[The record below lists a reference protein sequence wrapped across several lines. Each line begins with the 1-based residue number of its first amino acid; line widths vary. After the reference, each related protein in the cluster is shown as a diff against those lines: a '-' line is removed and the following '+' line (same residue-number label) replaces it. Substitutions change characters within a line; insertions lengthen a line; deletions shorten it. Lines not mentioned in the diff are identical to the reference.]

1 MLVKHKPFRTF
12 PSLIDNIFNDWPV
25 TDFSD
30 TNRTVPAV
38 NIKEND
44 DEFIVALAAPGMEKK
59 DFNINLENDIL
70 TISSE
75 KTVEKTEN
83 EDIYTSREYN
93 YQAFTR
99 SFNVPKD
106 MIDGDKIAA
115 QYKNGELIIKVPKR
129 EEVKAKPPRLIEVK

>member
-12 PSLIDNIFNDWPV
+12 PSLMDNLFNDWPV
-25 TDFSD
+25 TNFSD
-30 TNRTVPAV
+30 TNKTVPAV

-59 DFNINLENDIL
+59 DFNINLENDVL

-75 KTVEKTEN
+75 KKVEKTEN
-83 EDIYTSREYN
+83 EDNYTSREYN
-93 YQAFTR
+93 YQSFTR

-106 MIDGDKIAA
+106 MVDGDKIAA
-115 QYKNGELIIKVPKR
+115 KYKNGELIIKVPKR
-129 EEVKAKPPRLIEVK
+129 EEVKAKPPRLIEVH

>member
-12 PSLIDNIFNDWPV
+12 PSLMDNLFNDWPV
-25 TDFSD
+25 TNFSD
-30 TNRTVPAV
+30 TNKTVPAV

-59 DFNINLENDIL
+59 DFNINLENDVL

-83 EDIYTSREYN
+83 EDNYTSREYN
-93 YQAFTR
+93 YQSFTR

-106 MIDGDKIAA
+106 MVDGDKIAA
-115 QYKNGELIIKVPKR
+115 KYKNGELIIKVPKR
-129 EEVKAKPPRLIEVK
+129 EEVKAKPPRLIEVH

>member
-12 PSLIDNIFNDWPV
+12 PSLMDNIFNDWPV
-25 TDFSD
+25 TNFSD

-59 DFNINLENDIL
+59 DFNINLENDVL

-75 KTVEKTEN
+75 KTIEKTEN
-83 EDIYTSREYN
+83 EDNYTRREYN
-93 YQAFTR
+93 YHSFTR

-106 MIDGDKIAA
+106 MVDGDKIAA
-115 QYKNGELIIKVPKR
+115 KYKNGELIIKVPKR

>member
-12 PSLIDNIFNDWPV
+12 PSLMDNIFNDWQV
-25 TDFSD
+25 KDLSD
-30 TNRTVPAV
+30 TNKTIPAV

-44 DEFIVALAAPGMEKK
+44 DEFIVTLAAPGMQKK
-59 DFNINLENDIL
+59 DFNINLENDVL

-83 EDIYTSREYN
+83 EDNFTRREYN
-93 YQAFTR
+93 YQSFIR

-106 MIDGDKIAA
+106 MVDGDKIAA
-115 QYKNGELIIKVPKR
+115 KYKNGELIIKVPKR
-129 EEVKAKPPRLIEVK
+129 EEVKAKPPRLIEVH